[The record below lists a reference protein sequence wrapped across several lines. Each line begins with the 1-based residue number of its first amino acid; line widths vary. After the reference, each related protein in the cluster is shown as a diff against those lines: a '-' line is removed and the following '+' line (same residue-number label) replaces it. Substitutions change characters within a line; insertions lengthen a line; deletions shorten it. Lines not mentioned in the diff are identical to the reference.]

1 MSRAQHFQQAAPPWL
16 SSALCYRL
24 SSCCCIIFIHVSCG
38 MTLNLSHSVNHAQAG
53 AGAEGTCSLSVVT
66 MKGLRYRCCCRDP
79 TAHGPSTITA
89 SDRQQQALLLLQCC
103 CCIVVVWTQVKWLE
117 LAARCGQLFNGI
129 PLSVWFICSWSG
141 RKRENVGQ
149 VYEVP
154 YQNEKNSTK
163 RELIFVFISLE
174 TILFLSILF
183 LCG

>member
-1 MSRAQHFQQAAPPWL
+1 MLKMPTMQNVK
-16 SSALCYRL
+16 SATFPAG
-24 SSCCCIIFIHVSCG
+24 SPT
-38 MTLNLSHSVNHAQAG
+38 MTLLCSLLSPLLLLLHNLYSCFMWDDVYLSPWVNHAQAG

-129 PLSVWFICSWSG
+129 PLSVWFICFMVW
-141 RKRENVGQ
+141 
-149 VYEVP
+149 
-154 YQNEKNSTK
+154 T
-163 RELIFVFISLE
+163 
-174 TILFLSILF
+174 
-183 LCG
+183 